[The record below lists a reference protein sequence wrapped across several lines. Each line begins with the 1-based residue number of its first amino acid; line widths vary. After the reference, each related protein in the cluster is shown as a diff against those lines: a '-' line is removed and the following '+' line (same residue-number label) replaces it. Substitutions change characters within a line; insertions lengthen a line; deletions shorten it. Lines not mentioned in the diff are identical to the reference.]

1 MVCSSDGCCGNKKC
15 RNYGDRRKNR
25 WAAER
30 AEASNFL
37 VSPQDKKLID
47 KILSHVED
55 VDADGRRVMAP
66 RFRLDIIAFAC

>member
-1 MVCSSDGCCGNKKC
+1 MAAAEPRSVEIT
-15 RNYGDRRKNR
+15 DRRKNR

-55 VDADGRRVMAP
+55 VDADGHRVVAP

>member
-1 MVCSSDGCCGNKKC
+1 M
-15 RNYGDRRKNR
+15 
-25 WAAER
+25 
-30 AEASNFL
+30 
-37 VSPQDKKLID
+37 SPQDKKLID